1 MRAQL
6 VSTKVIVSLSPQGF
20 VSPCELRSVTP
31 DHARLRPLPNWAH
44 CRSFKPFYATIV
56 VTPVARESE
65 PAAVDVLPQFV
76 PDRGSSRTLTE
87 QLVDS
92 VHGAIASGA
101 LTPGDVLPPTRKLAA
116 SLGVSRSVVVS
127 AYEQLVGE
135 NALEATPGSGTR
147 VAANEVPRASA
158 GPRPND
164 PDQLPSSGAPV
175 IDLRSGLPFVGPE
188 PPRAWSR
195 ALASAARSP
204 WSSSSPDPRGTPV
217 LRTRLAA
224 HTRLHRGMSCT
235 GDDVIVTSGT
245 SEALMLIALSL
256 TRTLRRAPRVAV
268 EDPGY
273 RSGSDA
279 LEAAGAEIVPFAVG
293 RRGATADSL
302 AALHAGSPVDAVML
316 TPSHQFPLGGSLAEG
331 ERERILL
338 WAFEQRVLIV
348 EDDYDSEFRHTGPAL
363 PALAAGDKHGVVA
376 YVASLNKILSP
387 SLRCGVLVLP
397 SPGPLRDALLWVRE
411 SLGATVSAHTQ
422 TALAEF
428 IGSGAFARAV
438 ARNKRE
444 YTHRRAAV
452 LAEFARHDVEV
463 FAGEGGLHLVATTPT
478 AAGAAQVAVMLREQN
493 ILVETI
499 AEFFL
504 LRPEGGIVFGYGAGS
519 LHQLL
524 HAVRLMAEAIIG
536 LPEFE
541 GSGIPIG

>member
-1 MRAQL
+1 M
-6 VSTKVIVSLSPQGF
+6 
-20 VSPCELRSVTP
+20 
-31 DHARLRPLPNWAH
+31 
-44 CRSFKPFYATIV
+44 
-56 VTPVARESE
+56 
-65 PAAVDVLPQFV
+65 DVLPQFV
-76 PDRGSSRTLTE
+76 PDRRSSRTLTE
-87 QLVDS
+87 QLVDG
-92 VHGAIASGA
+92 VHAAIASGA

-135 NALEATPGSGTR
+135 NLLEATPGSGTR
-147 VAANEVPRASA
+147 VTAYEASRAPA
-158 GPRPND
+158 GPRAHD
-164 PDQLPSSGAPV
+164 PDQRPASGASVSGAPI
-175 IDLRSGLPFVGPE
+175 IDLRSGLPFVAPE

-204 WSSSSPDPRGTPV
+204 WSSQSPDPRGTPA

-224 HTRLHRGMSCT
+224 HTRLHRGLSCS
-235 GDDVIVTSGT
+235 GDDVVVTSGT
-245 SEALMLIALSL
+245 SEALVLITLALR
-256 TRTLRRAPRVAV
+256 RTLRRAPLVAV

-279 LEAAGAEIVPFAVG
+279 LEAAGAEIVPLAVG
-293 RRGATADSL
+293 RRGASADSL

-331 ERERILL
+331 ERDRILQ
-338 WAFEQRVLIV
+338 WALEHRVLII
-348 EDDYDSEFRHTGPAL
+348 EDDYDSEFRHAGPAL
-363 PALAAGDKHGVVA
+363 PALAASDKHGVVA

-387 SLRCGVLVLP
+387 SLRCGMLVLP

-411 SLGATVSAHTQ
+411 SLGATVSAYTQ

-444 YTHRRAAV
+444 YAHRRAAV
-452 LAEFARHDVEV
+452 LAEFAGLGVEV
-463 FAGEGGLHLVATTPT
+463 FASEGGLHLVAKTPT
-478 AAGAAQVAVMLREQN
+478 AAGAAQVAALLREQG

-499 AEFFL
+499 ADFSL

-519 LHQLL
+519 MHQLL
-524 HAVRLMAEAIIG
+524 HAVRLIAETIIG
-536 LPEFE
+536 LPQFE
-541 GSGIPIG
+541 GSGIPIR